1 MHYNIAPFFKYI
13 KSHGWNYCESE
24 LYVSYNDWM
33 LLSYELSVS
42 ESVSM
47 RPECS
52 DFVSI
57 MISFSV

>member
-1 MHYNIAPFFKYI
+1 MVDTIVVLLQWLNVK
-13 KSHGWNYCESE
+13 
-24 LYVSYNDWM
+24 
-33 LLSYELSVS
+33 LSYELSVS